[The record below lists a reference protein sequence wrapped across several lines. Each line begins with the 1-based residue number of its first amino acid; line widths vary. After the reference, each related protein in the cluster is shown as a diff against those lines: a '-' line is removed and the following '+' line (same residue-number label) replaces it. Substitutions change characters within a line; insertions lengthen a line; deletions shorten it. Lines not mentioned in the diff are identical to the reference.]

1 MNLYNILTTVQDSLY
16 ATIIFIALIYSC
28 LIIFLRRFRHRN
40 NIFILNLCIS
50 AIFTGVY
57 FIAYFYV
64 VYFNLSPPLC
74 IFFHYAF
81 NVASM
86 EIGFAFLAF
95 TIHRFC
101 SIVYDRKPFFKTKQ
115 WVAICIIS
123 QWIGQFVISL
133 PFVFVQYD
141 EVFFS

>member
-1 MNLYNILTTVQDSLY
+1 MNLYNILTTVQDTLY

-50 AIFTGVY
+50 VIFTGIY

-64 VYFNLSPPLC
+64 IYFNISPPLC

-101 SIVYDRKPFFKTKQ
+101 SIIYHTKPFFKTKR

-133 PFVFVQYD
+133 PFVFAQQN
-141 EVFFS
+141 EVFS